1 MPDHT
6 IALLPDHVAN
16 QIAAGEVVQR
26 PASVVKELV
35 ENAVDAGATSIKL
48 IIKDAGKSLIQL
60 VDNGKGMNP
69 FDARM
74 CFERH
79 ATSKISSADDLFALT
94 TKGFRGEALAS
105 IAAIAQV
112 ELKTRQADDQVGQ
125 QVNIEGGKVLS
136 QTECQAAQGTTFIV
150 KNLFYNIPARRN
162 FLKSDQIEQKH
173 IIDEIERVAIP
184 HTDIH
189 FTVHS
194 NGNEVLNLPPGNL
207 MQRIKA
213 LLGGYIQKEL
223 VPISEDTSFVK
234 ISGYVSLPGSAIKTK
249 KEQFFFV
256 NNRFVRNPF
265 LNHAVYEAYK
275 ELIGFQSHPRYFIF
289 LELDPK
295 HIDINIHPTKT
306 EVKFT
311 DDKTMYML
319 LVSAIKRALGK
330 ANVSGSL
337 DFDSETSLNT
347 LPQANKMYT
356 QPKVSYNSD
365 YNPFHSTPSSPGGG
379 DTLQKANRQH
389 WESLFD
395 GFKASPDIATVAP
408 EEEQQALET
417 IKKDALDFSVFQLN
431 LKYIVT
437 TYNRNVMIV
446 DQQRAHERIVYE
458 HYLRARTDNPIVT
471 QQLLF
476 PEQIEMSANDFSLVQ
491 GLMKEFKALGF
502 DMEVFG
508 KNSVVING
516 TPSDLQDFNV
526 QQTIEGILE
535 TYKLN
540 TIDSKVEKRDNLCRA
555 IAKNTSIKYGKSL
568 DTEEMKLLLNHLMQC
583 ENPLYTAN
591 GKTVM
596 MDVDYNDIE
605 KFFRK

>member
-1 MPDHT
+1 MPENT

-35 ENAVDAGATSIKL
+35 ENAIDAGATSIKL
-48 IIKDAGKSLIQL
+48 IIKDAGKTLIQL
-60 VDNGKGMNP
+60 IDNGKGMNP
-69 FDARM
+69 LDARM

-79 ATSKISSADDLFALT
+79 ATSKISNADDLFALT

-112 ELKTRQADDQVGQ
+112 ELKTRRQSDELAQ
-125 QVNIEGGKVLS
+125 QVVIEGGKTLS
-136 QTECQAAQGTTFIV
+136 QTECQAAVGTTFSV

-173 IIDEIERVAIP
+173 IMDEIERVAIP
-184 HTDIH
+184 HTNIH
-189 FTVHS
+189 FIVHS
-194 NGNEVLNLPPGNL
+194 NGNEVMNLPPGNL
-207 MQRIKA
+207 VQRIKS

-223 VPISEDTSFVK
+223 VPINEDTSFVK
-234 ISGYVSLPGSAIKTK
+234 ISGYVSLPESAIKTK
-249 KEQFFFV
+249 KEQYFFV
-256 NNRFVRNPF
+256 NHRFVRNPF

-289 LELDPK
+289 LELDPR

-311 DDKTMYML
+311 DDKTVYML

-337 DFDSETSLNT
+337 DFEAESSLSSA
-347 LPQANKMYT
+347 LPLPNKTYT
-356 QPKVSYNSD
+356 QPKVSYNTG
-365 YNPFHSTPSSPGGG
+365 YNPFNTGSSPGA
-379 DTLQKANRQH
+379 DTALQKANKQH
-389 WESLFD
+389 WEALFE
-395 GFKASPDIATVAP
+395 GFKAGPDIATVTP
-408 EEEQQALET
+408 GEDQQSLEAV
-417 IKKDALDFSVFQLN
+417 KKEALDFSVFQLN

-437 TYNRNVMIV
+437 TYDQNVMIV

-458 HYLRARTDNPIVT
+458 HYLRAQSEHPIVT

-476 PEQIEMSANDFSLVQ
+476 PEQIEMSANDFALVQ

-508 KNSVVING
+508 KNSIVVNG
-516 TPSDLQDFNV
+516 APSDMQDFNV
-526 QQTIEGILE
+526 AQTIEGILE

-540 TIDSKVEKRDNLCRA
+540 TIDAKIEKHDNLCRA
-555 IAKNTSIKYGKSL
+555 IAKNTSIKYGKPL
-568 DTEEMKLLLNHLMQC
+568 DAQEMKLLLNHLMQC
-583 ENPLYTAN
+583 ENPLYTAS
-591 GKTVM
+591 GKIVM